1 MKRIVIKKDEFVDVL
16 HGTSIALG
24 FVAGLGAVLRWVPSP
39 YVGVAAIATSA
50 AGVVKLYVDSTQK
63 NLEERKS
70 EY

>member
-50 AGVVKLYVDSTQK
+50 AGCGQALCGFHPEEPGGAQK
-63 NLEERKS
+63 
-70 EY
+70 